1 MPMIDMGVEDLF
13 QYRGCTPCPR
23 DFDEYWARALREM
36 NDTDPKTELIPADF
50 QTDCADCFDLFF
62 TGVKGARIHA
72 KLLIPKSVTKPCP
85 AVLQFHGY
93 SGHSGNWSDKLG
105 FAAEGFVVAALDCR
119 GQAGLSEDVGGVRG
133 NTLYGQF
140 IRGLEDADADNML
153 MRNIMLDT
161 AQLAKIVMGLPQVDA
176 NRVGA
181 MGASQGGGLTLACA
195 SLVPEIKLAAPQ
207 YPFLSDY
214 KRVWEMDLDVDAYKE
229 LRDYFRMFDPRHERE
244 QEIFEKLGYIDI
256 QNMTKWIR
264 GTVLMATAL
273 RDTICPPSTQFA
285 AYNNITAP
293 KSVLF
298 YPDYGHEWLRDHDD
312 IVFGFMRE
320 LKK

>member
-1 MPMIDMGVEDLF
+1 MPMIDMRVEELF
-13 QYRGCTPCPR
+13 RYRGCTPCPK

-36 NDTDPKTELIPADF
+36 NDTDPQTELIPADF

-72 KLLIPKSVTKPCP
+72 KLLIPRNVSKPCP
-85 AVLQFHGY
+85 ALLQFHGY
-93 SGHSGNWSDKLG
+93 TGYSGNWNDKLN
-105 FAAEGFVVAALDCR
+105 FVSEGFVVAVLDCR
-119 GQAGLSEDVGGVRG
+119 GQAGLSEDVGGVKG

-195 SLVPEIKLAAPQ
+195 SLVPEIKRVAPQ

-264 GTVLMATAL
+264 GTVLMATGL
-273 RDTICPPSTQFA
+273 LDTICPPSTQFA
-285 AYNNITAP
+285 AYNRITSP
-293 KSVLF
+293 KDYQI
-298 YPDYGHEWLRDHDD
+298 YPDFGHENFVGQEDD
-312 IVFGFMRE
+312 LLQFMMQ
-320 LKK
+320 L